1 MENVIENVIENVQV
15 IEKKERKRK
24 QILTT
29 NAERLRKYKILN
41 REKYLQD
48 CNKQNMWKKYKF
60 IYLNILLD

>member
-1 MENVIENVIENVQV
+1 MENINENVIENVP
-15 IEKKERKRK
+15 EKKVRKRK

-29 NAERLRKYKILN
+29 NAERIRKWKLLN

-48 CNKQNMWKKYKF
+48 CIKQNVWKKYKT